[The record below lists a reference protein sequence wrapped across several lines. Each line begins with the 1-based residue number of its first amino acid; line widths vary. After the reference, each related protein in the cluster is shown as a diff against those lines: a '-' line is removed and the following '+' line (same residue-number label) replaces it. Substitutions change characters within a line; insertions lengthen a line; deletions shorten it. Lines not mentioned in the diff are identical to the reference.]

1 MPLLLLTVRHFC
13 PQMPLLSP
21 NYNIC
26 SPKYLLAPEIGY
38 FLPTIPSSPPNRT
51 FLPQSSNFL
60 PQILLHF
67 LPKKRTS
74 LSKTQHSLLRTTIL
88 SPEYDIASHKIIPRL
103 SPKHDVFAKE
113 MPVFSHRIPP
123 HSPECDTF
131 SPADLF
137 PLQNTHSSPTE
148 YHWDP
153 QNRTSRPPSPTFL
166 PTVRRFLPPNT
177 TLPQR

>member
-1 MPLLLLTVRHFC
+1 MPPEDHF
-13 PQMPLLSP
+13 
-21 NYNIC
+21 
-26 SPKYLLAPEIGY
+26 SPKQDI
-38 FLPTIPSSPPNRT
+38 SSPKCLLRKHDISSPKCPFSPQNRT
-51 FLPQSSNFL
+51 LLPLNSNFL

-113 MPVFSHRIPP
+113 LPVFSHRIPP

>member
-1 MPLLLLTVRHFC
+1 MPPEDHF
-13 PQMPLLSP
+13 
-21 NYNIC
+21 
-26 SPKYLLAPEIGY
+26 SPKQDI
-38 FLPTIPSSPPNRT
+38 SSPKCLLRKHDISSPKCPFSPQNRT
-51 FLPQSSNFL
+51 LLPLNSNFL
-60 PQILLHF
+60 PKYYYTF
-67 LPKKRTS
+67 SPKRTS